1 MTHRAPNHQIPI
13 SVALLLKYRKF
24 VSQLGHCLRTRYRY
38 SQKYQKLRERKCIEK
53 DVFLAVELM
62 T

>member
-1 MTHRAPNHQIPI
+1 MTHRAPNHQTPI

-38 SQKYQKLRERKCIEK
+38 SQKYQKLRECKCIEK
-53 DVFLAVELM
+53 DVFLAVEK
-62 T
+62 

>member
-13 SVALLLKYRKF
+13 SVSLLQKYRKF
-24 VSQLGHCLRTRYRY
+24 VNQLDHCLRTRYRY

>member
-1 MTHRAPNHQIPI
+1 MTHRAPNHQISI
-13 SVALLLKYRKF
+13 SVALLQKYRKF

-38 SQKYQKLRERKCIEK
+38 SQKYQKLRECKCIEK